1 MDKGSRRR
9 NSTTQLPENHSEPNL
24 SNYKVNSIPSYDY
37 STNLVKYYREKIWNN
52 NDKYIASSLTSS
64 VSNPEEY
71 CVWTPA
77 NVDDCEVRTKWVY
90 YYNNDLQTVTDIY
103 LVKYRWNNVSSTS
116 GATYYSSGSMNF
128 RIANWSGTMTFR
140 GATTPSTYTASNGSM
155 TITGTLTP
163 ATSARSFGGGDT
175 SEWNSS
181 VDGYHVGLY

>member
-1 MDKGSRRR
+1 M
-9 NSTTQLPENHSEPNL
+9 
-24 SNYKVNSIPSYDY
+24 NSIPSYDY

-116 GATYYSSGSMNF
+116 GATYYSSGSINF